1 MPTKRQ
7 VKLAETIMAAARR
20 SLLEYGVTAEK
31 AADDAAVAVGSVG
44 SARAVLELGTPEQIE
59 AVTKAEVSLDKTA
72 KALKAALTP
81 EQKRERKRVAYVST
95 WSPERRTSLQE
106 QAELWAQFG
115 PALKVI
121 GGFPNPASMV
131 DVVKANNG
139 RYMIVNQL
147 IDPVTNW
154 LKEFND
160 EWTKYR
166 RSKENSADAGN
177 GGEVVGTQHTE
188 PTTE

>member
-20 SLLEYGVTAEK
+20 SLSEYGVNTEK
-31 AADDAAVAVGSVG
+31 AADDAAVARGSVG
-44 SARAVLELGTPEQIE
+44 SARVILELGTPEQIE
-59 AVTKAEVSLDKTA
+59 AAIKGEISLDRTA
-72 KALKAALTP
+72 RALKALLTP
-81 EQKRERKRVAYVST
+81 EQVRERKHRAYVST

-106 QAELWAQFG
+106 QAELWAQFA
-115 PALKVI
+115 PALKVL
-121 GGFPNPASMV
+121 GGLPNPASMV

-139 RYMIVNQL
+139 RFMIVNQL

-154 LKEFND
+154 MKEFND
-160 EWTKYR
+160 EWAKYR
-166 RSKENSADAGN
+166 RSRENSADAGN
-177 GGEVVGTQHTE
+177 GGEVVGTQHPE